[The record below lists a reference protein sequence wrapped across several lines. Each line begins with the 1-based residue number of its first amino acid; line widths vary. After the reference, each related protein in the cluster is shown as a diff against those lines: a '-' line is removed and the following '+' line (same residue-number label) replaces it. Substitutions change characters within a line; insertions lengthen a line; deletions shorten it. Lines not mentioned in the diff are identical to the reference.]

1 MVGGGHLFFQG
12 SHPLLQMELQ
22 PLVGLGQQLVHR
34 VREALVVFVIHPLP
48 LPRLRGRV
56 SEMSE
61 RERFLK
67 ISAEAER
74 REGGGGELITGNLL
88 DRGRERERE
97 TTTSI

>member
-56 SEMSE
+56 SE

-74 REGGGGELITGNLL
+74 REGGRRVNN
-88 DRGRERERE
+88 RE
-97 TTTSI
+97 SA